1 MLWFPIE
8 FLIVNKLAL
17 KGIVHTNQSSE
28 RKSAVEDFCA
38 GCMEPGLELPVRSRT
53 RALAL

>member
-1 MLWFPIE
+1 MLRFPIE
-8 FLIVNKLAL
+8 FLIVNKLAM